1 MWQYAVNKD
10 LDVSLFAAAAAAAVV
25 DWSAQHAVPP
35 PAYRVSS
42 PSAVKSAL
50 VVSSA
55 PPTRTAARRHMLPPE
70 IFLANIIRKSFV
82 SNVYLMLNVALS
94 TIYTSYEL
102 SKCPRWTLAWHW
114 ELILSPD
121 SAVHFVTG
129 LEHLQHFTSEFIPF
143 RHGTCRIQTTVKN

>member
-10 LDVSLFAAAAAAAVV
+10 LDVPLFAAAAAAAVA
-25 DWSAQHAVPP
+25 DRSAQHAVPP

-94 TIYTSYEL
+94 TIYTSYVL
-102 SKCPRWTLAWHW
+102 SK
-114 ELILSPD
+114 SVSKVD
-121 SAVHFVTG
+121 TG
-129 LEHLQHFTSEFIPF
+129 LALRAHTQPRQCSSLCDWF
-143 RHGTCRIQTTVKN
+143 GTFATLYQRVYTIQTWNL